1 MHRDRVLHD
10 AVERAVALAEAGYR
24 PPLPVTDALAP
35 GESVLAAL
43 KLGIY
48 MLRQGEYATD
58 HDVTVATHLAEV
70 LCGGA
75 VTPGTPV
82 SEEYLLDLE
91 REHFLSLCG
100 ERKSQ
105 ERIAHTLKTGRP
117 LRN

>member
-1 MHRDRVLHD
+1 VLHD
-10 AVERAVALAEAGYR
+10 AKKRVVALAEAGYR
-24 PPLPVTDALAP
+24 PPLPVTDIPAP

-43 KLGIY
+43 RLGVY
-48 MLRQGEYATD
+48 MMRQGEYASE
-58 HDVTVATHLAEV
+58 HDATVATHLATI
-70 LCGGA
+70 LCGGS

-82 SEEYLLDLE
+82 SEQYLLDLE

-105 ERIAHTLKTGRP
+105 ERIAHTLKTGKP